1 MPSKED
7 IAGTRN
13 PTHNPNS
20 SNFSECE
27 KAANILDSFI
37 NPKVDDGGIPRKI
50 LTRAKALIIC
60 SLTRWGFIGS
70 GRFGSGVIVLRLP
83 NGNWSA
89 PSAVS
94 LAGLGLGPL
103 LGVES
108 TDFVFVL
115 STDEAVEKFIQSGYI
130 HLGLNLSLA
139 LGSGRSTESGG
150 IAGSKGIS
158 GFYSYSKTRGV
169 YAGIS
174 AEFGLVLER
183 SSANK
188 RIYDRKLKAAH
199 LATGQVPVPRA
210 AERLMSIL
218 NSDGVRITSI
228 TSKIAA
234 DNPDASGLQSLGRE
248 MPHPHELAD
257 LSNLGP
263 GLSENDTS
271 EAHWSGLSS
280 PGLTKPRHLN
290 RVPRELQ
297 GDTYP
302 RPDSADTGKPAE
314 PSPVFELD
322 PQHTSMI
329 AASEDFSRDESMR
342 SSTVASS
349 HHMSLQSSVGNPL
362 EREASLLTTPGIP
375 ESPTKE
381 EHHTQES
388 TGQVETA

>member
-7 IAGTRN
+7 IAGARN
-13 PTHNPNS
+13 PIHNTNS
-20 SNFSECE
+20 SMSECE
-27 KAANILDSFI
+27 KAATIIDSFI
-37 NPKVDDGGIPRKI
+37 NAKVVGDGGIPRKI

-94 LAGLGLGPL
+94 LAGLGIGPL
-103 LGVES
+103 LGVEV
-108 TDFVFVL
+108 TNFVFVL
-115 STDEAVEKFIQSGYI
+115 STDEAVEKFIQSGHI

-169 YAGIS
+169 YAGVS

-188 RIYDRKLKAAH
+188 RIYDRKLTAAH
-199 LATGQVPVPRA
+199 LATGQVPIPRE
-210 AERLMSIL
+210 AERLLRIL
-218 NSDGVRITSI
+218 NSDGVRI

-248 MPHPHELAD
+248 MPQQHELAD

-290 RVPRELQ
+290 KVPRELQ

-302 RPDSADTGKPAE
+302 RPDADTGKPAE
-314 PSPVFELD
+314 PAPVFELD
-322 PQHTSMI
+322 PQHTSTV
-329 AASEDFSRDESMR
+329 AASEDFSRESMR

-381 EHHTQES
+381 EQPTQES
-388 TGQVETA
+388 TGQTETA

>member
-7 IAGTRN
+7 IAGARN
-13 PTHNPNS
+13 PTHNTNS
-20 SNFSECE
+20 SMSECE
-27 KAANILDSFI
+27 KAATIIDSFI
-37 NPKVDDGGIPRKI
+37 NAKVVADGGIPRKI

-94 LAGLGLGPL
+94 LAGLGIGPL
-103 LGVES
+103 LGVEV
-108 TDFVFVL
+108 TNFVFVL
-115 STDEAVEKFIQSGYI
+115 STDEAVEKFIQSGHI
-130 HLGLNLSLA
+130 HLGLNLSFA

-169 YAGIS
+169 YAGVS

-188 RIYDRKLKAAH
+188 RIYDRKLTAAH
-199 LATGQVPVPRA
+199 LATGQVPIPRE
-210 AERLMSIL
+210 AERLLRIL
-218 NSDGVRITSI
+218 NSDGVRI

-248 MPHPHELAD
+248 MPHQQELAD

-290 RVPRELQ
+290 KVPRELQ

-314 PSPVFELD
+314 PAPVFELD
-322 PQHTSMI
+322 PQHTSTV
-329 AASEDFSRDESMR
+329 AASEDFSRESMR

-349 HHMSLQSSVGNPL
+349 HHMSLRSSVGNPL

-388 TGQVETA
+388 AGQTETA